1 MSTNLKPGG
10 TEGGDAWF
18 LSAAGFLLA
27 AAGLYFFFDSVHV
40 RGGGAGLISG
50 WMGGHGGGMG
60 LWHTTSMGVIFV
72 PFFLGVVWLFY
83 DADKK
88 PAWILMWAG
97 LAIVIVE
104 ILSRIR
110 FDFSMKTT
118 HLLLILGM
126 IAAGVGMMIRSFRE
140 DASAPSKAA
149 KDKEKGEGQP

>member
-1 MSTNLKPGG
+1 MSMNLKPGG
-10 TEGGDAWF
+10 TEGGDVWF

-27 AAGLYFFFDSVHV
+27 AVGLYFFFDSVYVH
-40 RGGGAGLISG
+40 GGGAGLVSG
-50 WMGGHGGGMG
+50 WIGGRGGGMG
-60 LWHTTSMGVIFV
+60 LWQTTSMGVIFV

-88 PAWILMWAG
+88 PAWILMWSG

-110 FDFSMKTT
+110 FEFSMKTT

-140 DASAPSKAA
+140 DARTRKIED
-149 KDKEKGEGQP
+149 KDKPERQ